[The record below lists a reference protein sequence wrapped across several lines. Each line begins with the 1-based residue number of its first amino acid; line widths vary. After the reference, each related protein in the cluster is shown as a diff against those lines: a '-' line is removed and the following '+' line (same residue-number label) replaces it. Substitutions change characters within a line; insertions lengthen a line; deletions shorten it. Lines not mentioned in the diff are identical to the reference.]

1 MNFIFRIHVGN
12 ELYFVHACTVM
23 GSLEHSVVSLF
34 LNGSLRADGETFGR
48 DVGGQG
54 GGQMLN
60 VGPGGGSGGTI
71 LLFVQT
77 VSLSE
82 SSVISAVGGQGS
94 SNGGG
99 GGGGGR
105 VHFHWSDIPVG
116 DAYQPIA
123 SVRGNIYTGFVPILL
138 SPSTLLFFVYDFNF
152 VEQ

>member
-1 MNFIFRIHVGN
+1 
-12 ELYFVHACTVM
+12 M
-23 GSLEHSVVSLF
+23 GSLEHSVVSLS
-34 LNGSLRADGETFGR
+34 LNGSLKADGETFGR
-48 DVGGQG
+48 DVGGQVDAKV
-54 GGQMLN
+54 LN

-77 VSLSE
+77 VSLGE

-123 SVRGNIYTGFVPILL
+123 VAKGNIYTGFVPIHL
-138 SPSTLLFFVYDFNF
+138 SPQYISYLYSRLAFSNTSNWVDRFNK
-152 VEQ
+152 

>member
-1 MNFIFRIHVGN
+1 MHDDNKLHF
-12 ELYFVHACTVM
+12 LHACTVM
-23 GSLEHSVVSLF
+23 GSLEHSVVSLS
-34 LNGSLRADGETFGR
+34 LNGSLRSDGETFGR

-54 GGQMLN
+54 GGKMLN
-60 VGPGGGSGGTI
+60 IGPGGGSGGTI

-77 VSLSE
+77 VLLGE

-123 SVRGNIYTGFVPILL
+123 SARGSIYAGFVPII
-138 SPSTLLFFVYDFNF
+138 SLFL
-152 VEQ
+152 

>member
-1 MNFIFRIHVGN
+1 
-12 ELYFVHACTVM
+12 M
-23 GSLEHSVVSLF
+23 GSLEHSVVSLS

-48 DVGGQG
+48 DVGGG
-54 GGQMLN
+54 GTMLN
-60 VGPGGGSGGTI
+60 VGPGGGSGGTVI
-71 LLFVQT
+71 LFVQT

-123 SVRGNIYTGFVPILL
+123 SAKGNIYTGFVLTIYLPPICYYSFYDLN
-138 SPSTLLFFVYDFNF
+138 FF
-152 VEQ
+152 